1 MPTTVAPGD
10 LLEKD
15 TNEKLIYQFDW
26 TDWLVSAQIASSTF
40 NIEGQDVGQS
50 GSLSGDQSAIVTGNL
65 KTQIRL
71 SDGMLYQTYTI
82 ENKIVTNESPAQTAE
97 RSFKLEIVDR

>member
-1 MPTTVAPGD
+1 MPTTIAPGE

-15 TNEKLIYQFDW
+15 PNEELIYQFDW
-26 TDWLVSAQIASSTF
+26 SDWLGTALIASSTF
-40 NIEGQDVGQS
+40 TLEGNDMSVS
-50 GSLSGDQSAIVTGNL
+50 GTLSGDQTAIVSGSQ
-65 KTQIRL
+65 KTQVRL
-71 SDGMLYQTYTI
+71 LDGTLYQTYTI

>member
-1 MPTTVAPGD
+1 MPTTVEPGE

-15 TNEKLIYQFDW
+15 PNEQLIYTFDW
-26 TDWLVSAQIASSTF
+26 TDWLVSAQIQSSTF
-40 NIEGQDVGQS
+40 NIEGADS
-50 GSLSGDQSAIVTGNL
+50 ALTGDQSAIVTGNL

-71 SDGMLYQTYTI
+71 AAGTLFQTYTI

-97 RSFKLEIVDR
+97 RSFKLEIIDR